1 MPMTSPTTSG
11 PLASSTDLSGQ
22 TIAGGRYH
30 VDRKLGTGSMG
41 HVFLAHDVNL
51 ETEVVVK
58 VPTLARLENEEFRT
72 RFLQESR
79 VLVKLGH
86 PHIVRIL
93 DVGEFKAVPYFVM
106 QYIGGGSLDDR
117 IYDSANE
124 GPGQSPDEVADWLPR
139 VAGAL
144 DFVHMRGFIHRD
156 VKPANILFDEFG
168 HAYLSDFGLSRFTSP
183 DEQNSRMTAAGAV
196 VGTPNYV
203 APEVVLGQK
212 YAGHADQYSLAMMVY
227 EALTGVVP
235 LEGPSPS
242 ATMVNQ
248 TSKMPPAPSTHNA
261 ALSPEVD
268 AVLLRALSKG
278 PLKRYPNCLE
288 FSNAFLEAA
297 GLTSAGSG
305 AQKRSGERA
314 TAGTTPAPPSKIPA
328 RPASTRS
335 TVTSA
340 GDTQIS
346 VPVQRYSVKKTT
358 KIKRD
363 GTGSCPKC
371 SHELKLRHKHAGQ
384 KGQCVK
390 CRGLLVIT
398 RDLKEVKH
406 VVINRRAGQ
415 SNLSESD
422 FALRLGT
429 ELFGWKLPLI
439 AALVIAVMMTGII
452 LSSVSFVSVQ
462 ANRDLDKEKADKMG
476 TQKVG
481 TEGR

>member
-1 MPMTSPTTSG
+1 M
-11 PLASSTDLSGQ
+11 
-22 TIAGGRYH
+22 
-30 VDRKLGTGSMG
+30 
-41 HVFLAHDVNL
+41 
-51 ETEVVVK
+51 
-58 VPTLARLENEEFRT
+58 
-72 RFLQESR
+72 
-79 VLVKLGH
+79 
-86 PHIVRIL
+86 
-93 DVGEFKAVPYFVM
+93 
-106 QYIGGGSLDDR
+106 
-117 IYDSANE
+117 
-124 GPGQSPDEVADWLPR
+124 
-139 VAGAL
+139 
-144 DFVHMRGFIHRD
+144 
-156 VKPANILFDEFG
+156 
-168 HAYLSDFGLSRFTSP
+168 
-183 DEQNSRMTAAGAV
+183 
-196 VGTPNYV
+196 

-439 AALVIAVMMTGII
+439 AALVIAVVMTGII